1 MQCVTGFAP
10 TVGNQMGGG
19 YAWQA
24 DYLRSMLQI
33 LRRKVDRK
41 EIDLR

>member
-19 YAWQA
+19 YVRQA

>member
-1 MQCVTGFAP
+1 MQCVTGFEP

-19 YAWQA
+19 YVRQA